1 MIESIDIERSPR
13 ELHLIIHT
21 PRPGLL
27 IGRAGEGIERLK
39 REVAAKAIEISKQTR
54 SQLPAIK
61 LSVEE
66 VRFPEANARIVARM
80 IVQDLEKRLPFR
92 RVLKQVISKV
102 MAVNLVKGVK
112 IALKGRLDGSEMGR
126 REWMKEGQVPL
137 QTLRSDVDFAR
148 DTANLPYG
156 TIGIKVWIYKGEIF
170 ADDKEKK

>member
-1 MIESIDIERSPR
+1 
-13 ELHLIIHT
+13 
-21 PRPGLL
+21 
-27 IGRAGEGIERLK
+27 
-39 REVAAKAIEISKQTR
+39 
-54 SQLPAIK
+54 
-61 LSVEE
+61 
-66 VRFPEANARIVARM
+66 M